1 MSLVMSSTLLGVAG
15 EALPPFDAKTIT
27 GDELVK
33 LIWTAREIFVLD
45 RDTNELTGYHW
56 ANCL

>member
-1 MSLVMSSTLLGVAG
+1 MINIVRLFVMSLAMSSALLGVAG

-33 LIWTAREIFVLD
+33 LVWTRKGDLRA
-45 RDTNELTGYHW
+45 
-56 ANCL
+56 

>member
-1 MSLVMSSTLLGVAG
+1 MINIVRLFVMSLAMSSALLGVAG

-33 LIWTAREIFVLD
+33 LIWTRKGDLRA
-45 RDTNELTGYHW
+45 
-56 ANCL
+56 